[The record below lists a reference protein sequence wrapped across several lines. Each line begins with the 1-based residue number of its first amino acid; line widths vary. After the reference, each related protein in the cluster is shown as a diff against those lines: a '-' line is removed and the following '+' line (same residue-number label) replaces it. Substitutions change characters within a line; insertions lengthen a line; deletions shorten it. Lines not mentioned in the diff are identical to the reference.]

1 MVYVQLAVKM
11 QCQVVVLQSKG
22 DTKQSKIEI
31 TDGEEEIPTRV
42 AKILRKTKL
51 PTKIG
56 SWEFSKLKLELWGY
70 KDGRA
75 GTENKHELP
84 PPADSVLL
92 FGDAIMVALMEGG
105 DLTNFTTVQYTK
117 FYTQIFQG
125 FESLDEDDD
134 EDDEEEEDD
143 EDEVDEVDEV
153 LEEIVEEPVVEEEEE
168 EVVVKAVTK
177 SYAAARNKKIPKWA
191 TAVELEEEEYS

>member
-1 MVYVQLAVKM
+1 MCNRQSKM

-56 SWEFSKLKLELWGY
+56 SWEFSKMKLELWGY

-105 DLTNFTTVQYTK
+105 DLTNFTTTQYTK

-125 FESLDEDDD
+125 FESLDEEEDD
-134 EDDEEEEDD
+134 EEEEEDD
-143 EDEVDEVDEV
+143 EDEVDEVDDV

-191 TAVELEEEEYS
+191 TAAELEEEEYS